1 MTRDRQP
8 RSGLSETL
16 AALKENINAAFL
28 KISRRHTSSGH
39 YRHGLFRHCQ
49 FAVGNNRFLVCSASS
64 CSGKQVFHI
73 RICALENPHSRIK
86 SADGTDFS
94 YRQTS
99 WTRSIKVTL
108 TDAFK
113 EAWNN
118 FDFGI
123 AGLDQSFPD
132 LVDGRYIDSGR
143 TIILIGTAGTGKTH
157 LCEALAKQAHCG
169 GKSVLHMPIEE
180 LSIDMISSDEL
191 PANYANMHADFVNA
205 ELVVFNPMESILK
218 DSACKWLCDV
228 IEERISRK
236 KANVIAASIPLEEWV
251 NLLGNQT
258 LRARELLLTSPSVM
272 RFSLNCESYR
282 LRYRRTHN

>member
-1 MTRDRQP
+1 
-8 RSGLSETL
+8 
-16 AALKENINAAFL
+16 
-28 KISRRHTSSGH
+28 
-39 YRHGLFRHCQ
+39 
-49 FAVGNNRFLVCSASS
+49 
-64 CSGKQVFHI
+64 
-73 RICALENPHSRIK
+73 
-86 SADGTDFS
+86 
-94 YRQTS
+94 
-99 WTRSIKVTL
+99 VTL